1 MAEPFV
7 ILERAREK
15 EKIDFAANLLFANR
29 KYGKSVWSQFSE
41 TIKLSFG
48 RGRLHPREYYYFGLY
63 DDEKFSYSDK
73 TEFIGGIANGKINKR
88 CNSRS
93 WWVLGQDKLML
104 YGILQGMGVPIPRLY
119 ALYDHFR
126 TFGTVPTLRGAAQLA
141 EFLRQGMTYPFFSK
155 PSLGTL
161 SLGIAAVQSYDPAA
175 DCLVFSTGGT
185 LPVEKFAAEVD
196 AYRRHGYIFQELLRP
211 HPDLTTICG
220 DRLSTARVV
229 VLVHEDG
236 PRILHAVWK
245 IPVGQNPA
253 DNFWRTGNMLGLVDA
268 TSGRVTRVVQGFGP
282 DRTEVEVHPDTGQP
296 VTDITLPEW
305 PAMTRICLSLA
316 AAIPGLRIQAWDMAM
331 TVDGA
336 VPLEVNVNG
345 DFSLAQLA
353 SGKGLLSDDHF
364 NEFYKSRKKK

>member
-48 RGRLHPREYYYFGLY
+48 RGRLHPREYFYFGLY

-73 TEFIGGIANGKINKR
+73 TEFIGGIANSKINKR

-126 TFGTVPTLRGAAQLA
+126 TFGSVPTLRGAAQLA

-155 PSLGTL
+155 PS
-161 SLGIAAVQSYDPAA
+161 
-175 DCLVFSTGGT
+175 ST
-185 LPVEKFAAEVD
+185 ERKFDSFRE
-196 AYRRHGYIFQELLRP
+196 LRP
-211 HPDLTTICG
+211 YAFPILTI
-220 DRLSTARVV
+220 R
-229 VLVHEDG
+229 E
-236 PRILHAVWK
+236 
-245 IPVGQNPA
+245 Q
-253 DNFWRTGNMLGLVDA
+253 
-268 TSGRVTRVVQGFGP
+268 
-282 DRTEVEVHPDTGQP
+282 
-296 VTDITLPEW
+296 
-305 PAMTRICLSLA
+305 
-316 AAIPGLRIQAWDMAM
+316 
-331 TVDGA
+331 
-336 VPLEVNVNG
+336 
-345 DFSLAQLA
+345 
-353 SGKGLLSDDHF
+353 
-364 NEFYKSRKKK
+364 